1 MKAVELEG
9 LTMESTVA
17 NGDFAIKQGKGID
30 SGKIT
35 NKYVDPKRFDKIKVG
50 NGNGDGS
57 GDGTGSGTGQK
68 KTTTRP
74 AKQCDPVKAEPI
86 KRYKVPESQYP
97 PEAKRRGIEGQV
109 VAIVSV
115 DEKGNVTGVKI
126 IKSTGYG
133 FDKLA
138 EDAFKKW
145 KFSPKQENCVA
156 VSTKIRYTYNFTLDT
171 Y

>member
-17 NGDFAIKQGKGID
+17 SGDFAIKQGKGID

-57 GDGTGSGTGQK
+57 GDGTGSGTAQK
-68 KTTTRP
+68 KTSTRP
-74 AKQCDPVKAEPI
+74 PRQCKPVKAKPI
-86 KRYKVPESQYP
+86 KQVKVPQSQYP

-109 VAIVSV
+109 TAIVSV
-115 DEKGNVTGVKI
+115 NEKGNVTAVKVV
-126 IKSTGYG
+126 KSAGYG
-133 FDKLA
+133 FDELA
-138 EDAFKKW
+138 VEAFKKW
-145 KFSPKQENCVA
+145 KFSPKEENCSP
-156 VSTKIRYTYNFTLDT
+156 VSTKIRYNYKFTLDS